1 MSIPA
6 TANPWVTET
15 TTTAVNPWKESENIV
30 NVTSENPLLM
40 DEGID
45 KDDAMFIGFL
55 ALSAG
60 ILMGI
65 AFMVALLF
73 HFQVLDGAHIV
84 EILRDL
90 VAVPFETIADV
101 SNRIAEFITG

>member
-15 TTTAVNPWKESENIV
+15 PTTTVNPWKESENIV

-60 ILMGI
+60 ILIGI

-73 HFQVLDGAHIV
+73 HFQVLDGAQIV

-90 VAVPFETIADV
+90 VAVPFETTADV